1 MEKQEQEFA
10 EVLCL
15 LKPTQL
21 AYKKKPLFMYVL
33 SPLPVL
39 SFDEGSSEVQSQIQ

>member
-21 AYKKKPLFMYVL
+21 AYKKTSVYVCL
-33 SPLPVL
+33 E
-39 SFDEGSSEVQSQIQ
+39 SFACFIF